1 MDNSGKYRGLNFDRS
16 TRVMSPRII
25 SLAIAA
31 IIFTLVWWALPPSAV
46 YWMTLIAIR
55 VLVWTASFA
64 WREALSRLI
73 RLLHSLER
81 F

>member
-1 MDNSGKYRGLNFDRS
+1 MNKSGQYRGLNFDRS
-16 TRVMSPRII
+16 TRVLSPRVI

-31 IIFTLVWWALPPSAV
+31 VLFTLAWWALPPSAV
-46 YWMTLIAIR
+46 YWLTLLAIL

-64 WREALSRLI
+64 WLDALAHLI
-73 RLLHSLER
+73 NFLHTLER